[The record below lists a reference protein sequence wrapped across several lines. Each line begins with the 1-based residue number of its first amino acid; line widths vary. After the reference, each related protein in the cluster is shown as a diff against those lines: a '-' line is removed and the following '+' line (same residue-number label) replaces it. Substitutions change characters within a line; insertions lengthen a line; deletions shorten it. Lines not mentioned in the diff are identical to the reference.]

1 MSDETPTIEQI
12 TTSLENITE
21 LDTAAL
27 ADLAADIRAVY
38 ETERNQDEVNLD
50 TLAALRDGLL
60 KVAEA
65 QTAAAEAEAQ
75 LAAELAEIDAVM
87 AGEAVTL
94 SPEDAAA
101 FEGVSDEDIAILA
114 ALTDEQVNEL
124 RDLAD
129 AILSIA
135 DSAADAPEDEPE
147 DAEVN
152 VQSASVSIAPRT
164 VRLPPSP
171 AQPVPAS
178 PEVAAHA
185 EIVDY
190 DTERPM
196 SREEMGKALL
206 RKALSYGK
214 TPDRQ
219 VRVATLQAGASLP
232 RMAEDDDPQEFFDR
246 QLTTLRQYRG
256 FVDGDVRQ
264 ASGTLC
270 APPFVD
276 YTVMTLG
283 SEAQPIGSVF
293 PRGAGGTADQ
303 MKTLR
308 FFQAI
313 TFDAY
318 TDVDVDTTWGTDAG
332 GSTAATIGIGSATAT
347 QNALALDNASSPY
360 PKTAMR
366 ANCPSY
372 VDCEQRS
379 SWLEIV
385 YDNLGSMAWPEF
397 VAAVERGGRVAL
409 ARLNESNRL
418 QDWYDAADSAG
429 NILTPIAQPMNANQ
443 NYVRA
448 ILDII
453 LTDRSNKRDW
463 ETPYIV
469 AQPAF
474 ADGLLVQE
482 VLGTH
487 AVASGTM
494 ALNEARAQIF
504 RDYRVSFVDYYD
516 AFGTTAEA
524 YTTDDGS
531 PTVLPALPTDGA
543 TPELPCQVRVGIAR
557 DDAGFNRVGDTLDL
571 GVLRT
576 ETDLEDND
584 WRIFYE
590 QWQRLCFRIP
600 PIVADIQ
607 FNPKA
612 LVAGQVTDDGTT
624 TNLLL
629 CAGAAS

>member
-27 ADLAADIRAVY
+27 ADLAAAIRAVY
-38 ETERNQDEVNLD
+38 ETERNPEDGQVNLD
-50 TLAALRDGLL
+50 TLTLLRSALET
-60 KVAEA
+60 VAEA
-65 QTAAAEAEAQ
+65 QSAAAAAEAK

-87 AGEAVTL
+87 AGEAVVL
-94 SPEDAAA
+94 SAEDTEA
-101 FEGVSDEDIAILA
+101 FDGW
-114 ALTDEQVNEL
+114 TDEEL
-124 RDLAD
+124 ATVAGLDADGWTALAS
-129 AILSIA
+129 L
-135 DSAADAPEDEPE
+135 APEVETTETETETVEEPE
-147 DAEVN
+147 PV
-152 VQSASVSIAPRT
+152 VQAASVSTAPRT
-164 VRLPPSP
+164 VRLPASPS
-171 AQPVPAS
+171 QPVPAS

-190 DTERPM
+190 DTERPLT
-196 SREEMGKALL
+196 REEMGKTLL

-214 TPDRQ
+214 TPDRE
-219 VRVATLQAGASLP
+219 VRVATLQAGAALP

-256 FVDGDVRQ
+256 FEDGNVRQ

-276 YTVMTLG
+276 YSVMTLG

-313 TFDAY
+313 VFDDY

-372 VDCEQRS
+372 VDCEQRA

-385 YDNLGSMAWPEF
+385 FDNLGSMAWPEF

-418 QDWYDAADSAG
+418 EDWYQAAASNG
-429 NILTPIAQPMNANQ
+429 SVLTPIAQPVNANQ

-448 ILDII
+448 IIDIVS
-453 LTDRSNKRDW
+453 TDRSNKRDW

-474 ADGLLVQE
+474 ADALLVQE
-482 VLGTH
+482 VLGTL
-487 AVASGTM
+487 AVSSGTM

-504 RDYRVSFVDYYD
+504 RDYRISFVNYLDR
-516 AFGTTAEA
+516 FGTTAEA
-524 YTTDDGS
+524 YTTVNGND
-531 PTVLPALPTDGA
+531 TVLPTLPADGA
-543 TPELPCQVRVGIAR
+543 TPDLPCQVRVGIAR

-607 FNPKA
+607 FNPNM
-612 LVAGQVTDDGTT
+612 LVAGQFTVANASLD
-624 TNLLL
+624 L
-629 CAGAAS
+629 CVGAAS

>member
-27 ADLAADIRAVY
+27 ADLATAIRAVY
-38 ETERNQDEVNLD
+38 ETERNPEDGQVNLD
-50 TLAALRDGLL
+50 TLTLLRSALET
-60 KVAEA
+60 VAEA
-65 QTAAAEAEAQ
+65 QSAAAAAEAK

-87 AGEAVTL
+87 AGEAVVL
-94 SPEDAAA
+94 SA
-101 FEGVSDEDIAILA
+101 
-114 ALTDEQVNEL
+114 
-124 RDLAD
+124 
-129 AILSIA
+129 
-135 DSAADAPEDEPE
+135 E
-147 DAEVN
+147 DAEAFDGWTDEELAN
-152 VQSASVSIAPRT
+152 VADLDADGWTALASLVPEVEATEPETETVEEPEPVVQAASVSTRT

-171 AQPVPAS
+171 SQPVPAS

-196 SREEMGKALL
+196 TREEMGKTLL
-206 RKALSYGK
+206 RKALSYGR
-214 TPDRQ
+214 TPDRE

-232 RMAEDDDPQEFFDR
+232 RMAEGDDPQEFFDR
-246 QLTTLRQYRG
+246 QLTALRQYRG
-256 FVDGDVRQ
+256 FEDGNVRQ

-276 YTVMTLG
+276 YSVMTLG

-313 TFDAY
+313 VFDDY
-318 TDVDVDTTWGTDAG
+318 TDVDIDTTWGTDAG
-332 GSTAATIGIGSATAT
+332 GATAATIGIGSATAT

-366 ANCPSY
+366 ANCPTY
-372 VDCEQRS
+372 VDCEQRA

-418 QDWYDAADSAG
+418 EDWYQAAAANGSV
-429 NILTPIAQPMNANQ
+429 LTPIAQPVNANQ

-448 ILDII
+448 IIDIVS
-453 LTDRSNKRDW
+453 TDRSNKRDW

-474 ADGLLVQE
+474 ADALLVQE
-482 VLGTH
+482 VLGTL
-487 AVASGTM
+487 AVSSGTM

-504 RDYRVSFVDYYD
+504 RDYRISFVNYLDR
-516 AFGTTAEA
+516 FGTTAEA
-524 YTTDDGS
+524 YTTVNGND
-531 PTVLPALPTDGA
+531 TVLPALPTDGA
-543 TPELPCQVRVGIAR
+543 TPDLPCQVRVGIAR

-607 FNPKA
+607 FNPNM
-612 LVAGQVTDDGTT
+612 LVAGQFTVANASLD
-624 TNLLL
+624 L
-629 CAGAAS
+629 CVGAAS

>member
-27 ADLAADIRAVY
+27 ADLATAIRAVY
-38 ETERNQDEVNLD
+38 ETERNPEDGQVNLD
-50 TLAALRDGLL
+50 TLTLLRSALET
-60 KVAEA
+60 VAEA
-65 QTAAAEAEAQ
+65 QSAAAAAEAK

-87 AGEAVTL
+87 AGEAVVL
-94 SPEDAAA
+94 SPEDAEA
-101 FEGVSDEDIAILA
+101 FDGW
-114 ALTDEQVNEL
+114 TDEEL
-124 RDLAD
+124 AV
-129 AILSIA
+129 IA
-135 DSAADAPEDEPE
+135 DLDADGWTALASLVPEAEEVTETETSETVEPE
-147 DAEVN
+147 PV
-152 VQSASVSIAPRT
+152 VQAASVSTAPRT

-171 AQPVPAS
+171 SQPVPAS

-196 SREEMGKALL
+196 SREEMGKTLL

-214 TPDRQ
+214 TPDRE

-246 QLTTLRQYRG
+246 QLTALRQYRG
-256 FVDGDVRQ
+256 FEDGNVRQ

-276 YTVMTLG
+276 YSVMTLG

-313 TFDAY
+313 VFDDY
-318 TDVDVDTTWGTDAG
+318 TDVDIDTSWGTDAG
-332 GSTAATIGIGSATAT
+332 GATAATIGIGSATAT
-347 QNALALDNASSPY
+347 QNALALNNASSPY

-366 ANCPSY
+366 ANCPTY
-372 VDCEQRS
+372 VDCEQRA

-385 YDNLGSMAWPEF
+385 FDNLGSMAWPEF

-418 QDWYDAADSAG
+418 QDWYDSADASG
-429 NILTPIAQPMNANQ
+429 NVLTPIAQPMNANH

-474 ADGLLVQE
+474 ANGLLVQE

-494 ALNEARAQIF
+494 ALNEARDQIF

-516 AFGTTAEA
+516 NFGTTAEA

>member
-1 MSDETPTIEQI
+1 MSDDTPTIEQI

-27 ADLAADIRAVY
+27 ADLATAIRAVY
-38 ETERNQDEVNLD
+38 ETERNPEDGQVNLD
-50 TLAALRDGLL
+50 TLTLLRSALET
-60 KVAEA
+60 VAEA
-65 QTAAAEAEAQ
+65 QTAAADAEAK

-87 AGEAVTL
+87 AGEALVL
-94 SPEDAAA
+94 SA
-101 FEGVSDEDIAILA
+101 
-114 ALTDEQVNEL
+114 
-124 RDLAD
+124 
-129 AILSIA
+129 
-135 DSAADAPEDEPE
+135 E
-147 DAEVN
+147 DAEAFDGWTDEELAN
-152 VQSASVSIAPRT
+152 VAGLDADGWTALASLAPEVEVTETEASETVEPEPVVQAASVSTAPRT

-171 AQPVPAS
+171 SQPVPAS

-196 SREEMGKALL
+196 TREEMGKTLL
-206 RKALSYGK
+206 RKALSYGR
-214 TPDRQ
+214 TPDRE

-246 QLTTLRQYRG
+246 QLNTLRQYRG
-256 FVDGDVRQ
+256 FEDGNVRQ

-276 YTVMTLG
+276 YSVMTLG

-313 TFDAY
+313 VFDDY

-347 QNALALDNASSPY
+347 QNALALNNASSPY

-366 ANCPSY
+366 ANCPTY
-372 VDCEQRS
+372 VDCEQRA

-418 QDWYDAADSAG
+418 EDWYQAAASNG
-429 NILTPIAQPMNANQ
+429 SVLTPIAQPVNANQ

-448 ILDII
+448 IIDIVS
-453 LTDRSNKRDW
+453 TDRSNKRDW

-474 ADGLLVQE
+474 ADALLVQE
-482 VLGTH
+482 VLGTL
-487 AVASGTM
+487 AVSSGTM

-504 RDYRVSFVDYYD
+504 RDYRISFVNYLDR
-516 AFGTTAEA
+516 FGTTAEA
-524 YTTDDGS
+524 YTTVNGND
-531 PTVLPALPTDGA
+531 TVLPALPTDGA
-543 TPELPCQVRVGIAR
+543 TPDLPCQVRVGIAR

-607 FNPKA
+607 FNPNM
-612 LVAGQVTDDGTT
+612 LVAGQFTVANASLD
-624 TNLLL
+624 L
-629 CAGAAS
+629 CVGAAS